1 MIKEISIV
9 GTGNLAYHFVQ
20 MISNIDGLNINE
32 IIGRHEKIPKAFRKF
47 ELNYSSNISNTL
59 KSDLYLILVP
69 DDYIE
74 DICFKLKNLKGIISH
89 CSGSIDIEVLK
100 ECNNYGV
107 IYPLQTFSM
116 KSKLDYSKIPFLL
129 EASNKDVKN
138 QFNEFISKISKNI
151 SFENSQSRFIYH
163 ITAVIINNFTNHLIV
178 KSQQI
183 IKSNNLNFEFLYPLV
198 KETIKKTEL
207 MSALEAQTG
216 PAKRNDKITI
226 EKHIDF
232 LKKYD
237 ADKLYREISD
247 SIINTNFIKDEL

>member
-1 MIKEISIV
+1 
-9 GTGNLAYHFVQ
+9 
-20 MISNIDGLNINE
+20 MISSIDGLNINE
-32 IIGRHEKIPKAFRKF
+32 IIGRYEKIPKAFRKF

-69 DDYIE
+69 DDHIE
-74 DICFKLKNLKGIISH
+74 NICFELKNLNGIVSH

-116 KSKLDYSKIPFLL
+116 NSKLDYSKIPFLL

-151 SFENSQSRFIYH
+151 SFENSKSRFIYH
-163 ITAVIINNFTNHLIV
+163 ITAVIVNNFTNHLIV

-183 IKSNNLNFEFLYPLV
+183 IKSNNLNFEFLYPII
-198 KETIKKTEL
+198 KETIKKTEV

-216 PAKRNDKITI
+216 PAKRNDKITM

-237 ADKLYREISD
+237 AEKLYREISD

>member
-20 MISNIDGLNINE
+20 MISSIDGLNINE

-47 ELNYSSNISNTL
+47 ELNYSSKISNTL

-226 EKHIDF
+226 EKHIEF

-237 ADKLYREISD
+237 TEKLYREISD

>member
-1 MIKEISIV
+1 
-9 GTGNLAYHFVQ
+9 
-20 MISNIDGLNINE
+20 
-32 IIGRHEKIPKAFRKF
+32 
-47 ELNYSSNISNTL
+47 
-59 KSDLYLILVP
+59 
-69 DDYIE
+69 
-74 DICFKLKNLKGIISH
+74 
-89 CSGSIDIEVLK
+89 
-100 ECNNYGV
+100 
-107 IYPLQTFSM
+107 M

-138 QFNEFISKISKNI
+138 RLNEFMSKISKNI
-151 SFENSQSRFIYH
+151 SLENSESRFIYH

-183 IKSNNLNFEFLYPLV
+183 IKSNNLNFEFLYPLIE
-198 KETIKKTEL
+198 ETIKKTEV

-237 ADKLYREISD
+237 VEKLYRAISD
-247 SIINTNFIKDEL
+247 SIINTNFMKDEL

>member
-20 MISNIDGLNINE
+20 MISCVDGLNINE

-47 ELNYSSNISNTL
+47 ELNYSSDISNIL
-59 KSDLYLILVP
+59 KSDLYLILVS
-69 DDYIE
+69 DDYIK
-74 DICFKLKNLKGIISH
+74 DICLNLKNLNGIVSH

-107 IYPLQTFSM
+107 IYPFQTFSM

-129 EASNKDVKN
+129 EASDNEVKY
-138 QFNEFISKISKNI
+138 QLNEFISKISKNI
-151 SFENSQSRFIYH
+151 SFENSESRFIYH

-183 IKSNNLNFEFLYPLV
+183 IKSNNLNFEFLHPLIE
-198 KETIKKTEL
+198 ETIKKTEVI
-207 MSALEAQTG
+207 SALEAQTG
-216 PAKRNDKITI
+216 PAKRNDKITM
-226 EKHIDF
+226 EKHIDY

-237 ADKLYREISD
+237 VEKLYRAISD
-247 SIINTNFIKDEL
+247 SIINTNFMKDEL